1 MADAE
6 RKLSNGK
13 SRIDFQTDPSKYRH
27 WKLTIDGDVATLLM
41 DVDEKGALFEG
52 YELKLNSYDLGVDI
66 ELADA
71 IERLRFEHPQ
81 VKVILLRSGKPRV
94 FCAGANI
101 RMLAGASHAHK
112 VNFCKFTN
120 ETRNGIED
128 ASEASGLFTICVING
143 TAAGGGYE
151 LALAADHIMLIDDG
165 SSAVSLPELP
175 LLAVLPGTGGL
186 TRVTDK
192 RKVRRDRADVFCT
205 TEEGIKGK
213 RAVDWRLVDEVVPAS
228 KLEEAVGKRARE
240 FAAKSRRPAGTK
252 GIALKPLARER
263 SADGVEYGTVSVEL
277 RGAALASEASGQRGH
292 SKSARAGHSPEPG
305 SSARA
310 RLATIT
316 LRGPQAAPPASA
328 EAMVEQGAE
337 FWPLKLAREL
347 DDAILDIRANEFDV
361 AAIVFKSSGDPA
373 QVLAYDQFLD
383 ANKDHWLAREIRG
396 LWKRVL
402 KRVDLTSR
410 SLVALVEP
418 GSCFA
423 GTLAELV
430 FASDRSYM
438 LIGKRD
444 GDNKPPATLA
454 LAAVNFGAYPMSN
467 GLSRLA
473 SRFLADPT
481 DLDRAKAAAGETLD
495 AEAAERL
502 GLVTF
507 ALDDIDWEDEIRV
520 FLEERASFS
529 ADGLTGLEANL
540 RFGGPETMESK
551 IFARLTAW
559 QNWIFQRPNA
569 VGEEGALKRY
579 GTGQKPAFDTR
590 RV

>member
-1 MADAE
+1 MAEADHTSGRA
-6 RKLSNGK
+6 LANGK
-13 SRIDFQTDPSKYRH
+13 TRIDFQTEPARYRH
-27 WKLTIDGDVATLLM
+27 WKLKVDGEVATLLM
-41 DVDEKGALFEG
+41 DVDEKGGLFDG

-71 IERLRFEHPQ
+71 IDRLRFEHPQ
-81 VKVILLRSGKPRV
+81 VRVVVLRSAKPRV
-94 FCAGANI
+94 FSAGANI
-101 RMLAGASHAHK
+101 RMLAGSTHAHK

-128 ASEASGLFTICVING
+128 FSENSGVSTICAING

-151 LALAADHIMLIDDG
+151 LALASDYIVLVDDG
-165 SSAVSLPELP
+165 TAAVSLPELP

-186 TRVTDK
+186 TRVSDK
-192 RKVRRDRADVFCT
+192 RKVRRDHADVFCT
-205 TEEGIKGK
+205 TEEGVKGK
-213 RAVDWRLVDEVVPAS
+213 RAVEWRLVDEVVPGS
-228 KLEEAVGKRARE
+228 KFDEAIAARARE
-240 FAAKSRRPAGTK
+240 LAAKSKRDAAAQ
-252 GIALKPLARER
+252 GIKLVPLTRTFT
-263 SADGVEYGTVSVEL
+263 ADGVEYSSLSVEFD
-277 RGAALASEASGQRGH
+277 
-292 SKSARAGHSPEPG
+292 RA
-305 SSARA
+305 A

-316 LRGPQAAPPASA
+316 LRGPASAPPASA
-328 EAMVEQGAE
+328 DGMTALGAE

-347 DDAILDIRANEFDV
+347 DDAILNIRLNELEV

-373 QVLAYDQFLD
+373 QVLAYDKFLD
-383 ANKDHWLAREIRG
+383 AQKDHWLARQIRN

-410 SLVALVEP
+410 SLVTLIEP

-438 LIGKRD
+438 LIGNRQ
-444 GDNKPPATLA
+444 GDNKPPAAIVLGDC
-454 LAAVNFGAYPMSN
+454 NFGPYPMSN
-467 GLSRLA
+467 GLTRLA
-473 SRFLADPT
+473 CRFLANPPDV
-481 DLDRAKAAAGETLD
+481 DRAEAEIGKALD
-495 AEAAERL
+495 AEAAQEL
-502 GLVTF
+502 GLITF
-507 ALDDIDWEDEIRV
+507 ALDDIDWDDEVRV

-529 ADGLTGLEANL
+529 PDGLTGMEANL
-540 RFGGPETMESK
+540 RFAGPETMESK

-569 VGEEGALKRY
+569 IGEEGALKRY
-579 GTGQKPAFDTR
+579 GTGQKPVFDTK